1 MMDNATFRESMN
13 AVAVAASKV
22 SAQEPGIHDLLAC
35 LGDLA
40 KENRGLSYQIRDNL
54 FGLIPT
60 EGNSCEKTIGCAKD
74 AVVLSFVVSLGLAIY
89 VEKRFGAYSWLFL
102 VIAFLS
108 FLVSIIM
115 LVVIIVNNTN
125 VDSYVAENQMR
136 YEMLVYQYEN
146 DIYDN
151 DNDLGKRELME
162 DIQKWN
168 EDLAYRRKSQDDF
181 WVGIF
186 YPNVHDQFEFI
197 ELK

>member
-1 MMDNATFRESMN
+1 MIFW
-13 AVAVAASKV
+13 
-22 SAQEPGIHDLLAC
+22 L
-35 LGDLA
+35 
-40 KENRGLSYQIRDNL
+40 
-54 FGLIPT
+54 
-60 EGNSCEKTIGCAKD
+60 
-74 AVVLSFVVSLGLAIY
+74 VVLSFVVSLGLAIY
-89 VEKRFGAYSWLFL
+89 VEKRFGDYSWLFL
-102 VIAFLS
+102 VITFLS

-125 VDSYVAENQMR
+125 VDAYVAENQMR

-151 DNDLGKRELME
+151 DNDLGKRDLME

-168 EDLAYRRKSQDDF
+168 EDLAYRRKAQDDF

>member
-1 MMDNATFRESMN
+1 MIFWL
-13 AVAVAASKV
+13 V
-22 SAQEPGIHDLLAC
+22 LLS
-35 LGDLA
+35 L
-40 KENRGLSYQIRDNL
+40 
-54 FGLIPT
+54 
-60 EGNSCEKTIGCAKD
+60 
-74 AVVLSFVVSLGLAIY
+74 VVSLGLAVY
-89 VEKRFGAYSWLFL
+89 VEKRFGDYSGLFL

-115 LVVIIVNNTN
+115 LVVIIVKNTN
-125 VDSYVAENQMR
+125 VDAYVSENQMR

-151 DNDLGKRELME
+151 DNDLGKRDLME

-168 EDLAYRRKSQDDF
+168 EDLAYHRKAQDDF

-186 YPNVHDQFEFI
+186 YPNVYDQFEFI

>member
-1 MMDNATFRESMN
+1 MIFW
-13 AVAVAASKV
+13 
-22 SAQEPGIHDLLAC
+22 L
-35 LGDLA
+35 
-40 KENRGLSYQIRDNL
+40 
-54 FGLIPT
+54 
-60 EGNSCEKTIGCAKD
+60 
-74 AVVLSFVVSLGLAIY
+74 VVLSLVVSLGLAVY
-89 VEKRFGAYSWLFL
+89 VEKRFGDYSGLFL

-115 LVVIIVNNTN
+115 LVVIIVDNTN
-125 VDSYVAENQMR
+125 VDAYVSENQMR

-151 DNDLGKRELME
+151 DNDLGKRDLME

-168 EDLAYRRKSQDDF
+168 EDLAYHRKAQDDF

-186 YPNVHDQFEFI
+186 YPNVYDQFEFI

>member
-1 MMDNATFRESMN
+1 MIFW
-13 AVAVAASKV
+13 
-22 SAQEPGIHDLLAC
+22 L
-35 LGDLA
+35 
-40 KENRGLSYQIRDNL
+40 
-54 FGLIPT
+54 
-60 EGNSCEKTIGCAKD
+60 
-74 AVVLSFVVSLGLAIY
+74 VVLSFVVSLWLAIY
-89 VEKRFGAYSWLFL
+89 VEKRFGDYSWLFL

-115 LVVIIVNNTN
+115 LVVIVVNNTN

-151 DNDLGKRELME
+151 DNDLGKRDLME
-162 DIQKWN
+162 DIRKWN
-168 EDLAYRRKSQDDF
+168 EDLAYRRKAQDDF

>member
-1 MMDNATFRESMN
+1 MIFW
-13 AVAVAASKV
+13 
-22 SAQEPGIHDLLAC
+22 L
-35 LGDLA
+35 
-40 KENRGLSYQIRDNL
+40 
-54 FGLIPT
+54 
-60 EGNSCEKTIGCAKD
+60 
-74 AVVLSFVVSLGLAIY
+74 VVLSFVVSLGLAIY
-89 VEKRFGAYSWLFL
+89 VEKRFGDYSWLFL

-125 VDSYVAENQMR
+125 VDAYVAENQMR

-151 DNDLGKRELME
+151 DNDFGKRDLME
-162 DIQKWN
+162 DIQEWN
-168 EDLAYRRKSQDDF
+168 EDLAYRRKAQDDF

>member
-1 MMDNATFRESMN
+1 MIFWL
-13 AVAVAASKV
+13 V
-22 SAQEPGIHDLLAC
+22 LLS
-35 LGDLA
+35 L
-40 KENRGLSYQIRDNL
+40 
-54 FGLIPT
+54 
-60 EGNSCEKTIGCAKD
+60 
-74 AVVLSFVVSLGLAIY
+74 VVSLGLAVY
-89 VEKRFGAYSWLFL
+89 VEKRFGDYSGLFF

-115 LVVIIVNNTN
+115 LVVIIVDNTN
-125 VDSYVAENQMR
+125 VDAYVSENQMR

-151 DNDLGKRELME
+151 DDDLGKRDLME

-168 EDLAYRRKSQDDF
+168 EDLAYHRKAQDDF

-186 YPNVHDQFEFI
+186 YPNVYDQFEFI